1 MSPVNMCWWHG
12 HNRSQVD
19 QLTILKNVTVWLMKS
34 QSHQQPA
41 PWAIRAMGAAARPA
55 VWTPQGSC
63 EVQGDKQMVGICV
76 TSSPCSS
83 RCFFVLL
90 ASPFQNSAVLWTI
103 LNPTLQKDLAGCF
116 EDSCEHR
123 CVRESLQVS
132 DIDRACRVSRRSETL
147 WNQAE
152 RLARSFQHKV
162 RPNSSG
168 SAKIPV
174 TCPGS
179 WRQILGM
186 IMRNHGVFS
195 FVASF
200 TCSVFFGTKIIM
212 NDVVSIYILF
222 VFVRCIL
229 NGSFTLDFRCFNYHD
244 SGQII

>member
-1 MSPVNMCWWHG
+1 
-12 HNRSQVD
+12 
-19 QLTILKNVTVWLMKS
+19 
-34 QSHQQPA
+34 
-41 PWAIRAMGAAARPA
+41 
-55 VWTPQGSC
+55 
-63 EVQGDKQMVGICV
+63 MVGICV

-132 DIDRACRVSRRSETL
+132 DIDRTCRVSRRSETL